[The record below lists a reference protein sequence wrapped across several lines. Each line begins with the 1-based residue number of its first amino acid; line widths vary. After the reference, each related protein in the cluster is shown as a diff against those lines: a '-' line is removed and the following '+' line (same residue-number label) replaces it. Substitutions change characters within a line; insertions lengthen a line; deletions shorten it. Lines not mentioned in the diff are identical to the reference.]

1 MTDLVLYKDKKLK
14 EPFTIEDLGDVDAGD
29 IKIVDAYLK
38 NNSTHQI
45 LHIESEIFDDDIEL
59 IDIPNSLESENWQL
73 VKIKY
78 APKETRTTAL
88 NTFITFR
95 GKKRIPPE

>member
-1 MTDLVLYKDKKLK
+1 MDLVLYRDKDLK

-29 IKIVDAYLK
+29 IRILDGYLK
-38 NNSTHQI
+38 NESIYNI
-45 LHIESEIFDDDIEL
+45 LDIESELFDEDVEL
-59 IDIPNSLESENWQL
+59 IDVPKNLESENWQL

-88 NTFITFR
+88 NTFITFH

>member
-1 MTDLVLYKDKKLK
+1 MDLVLYRDKGLK

-29 IKIVDAYLK
+29 IRILDGYLK
-38 NNSTHQI
+38 NESMYNI
-45 LHIESEIFDDDIEL
+45 LDIESELFDEDVEL
-59 IDIPNSLESENWQL
+59 IDVPNNLESENWQL

-88 NTFITFR
+88 NTFITFH

>member
-1 MTDLVLYKDKKLK
+1 MDLVLYRDKDLK

-29 IKIVDAYLK
+29 IRILDGYLK
-38 NNSTHQI
+38 NESMYNI
-45 LHIESEIFDDDIEL
+45 LDIESELFDEDVEL
-59 IDIPNSLESENWQL
+59 IDVPKNLESENWQL

-88 NTFITFR
+88 NTFITFH

>member
-1 MTDLVLYKDKKLK
+1 MDLVLYKDKNLK
-14 EPFTIEDLGDVDAGD
+14 EPFSIEDLGDVDAGD
-29 IKIVDAYLK
+29 IRILDGYLK
-38 NNSTHQI
+38 NESIYNI
-45 LHIESEIFDDDIEL
+45 LDIESELFDEDIEL
-59 IDIPNSLESENWQL
+59 IDVPKNLESENWQL

-88 NTFITFR
+88 NTFITFH

>member
-1 MTDLVLYKDKKLK
+1 MDLVLYKDKKLK

-29 IKIVDAYLK
+29 IRILDGYLK
-38 NNSTHQI
+38 NESIYEI
-45 LHIESEIFDDDIEL
+45 LHIEPETFDEDIEL
-59 IDIPNSLESENWQL
+59 IDMPRDLPSEGWQF

-88 NTFITFR
+88 NTFITFH

>member
-1 MTDLVLYKDKKLK
+1 MMDLILYKDKDLK

-29 IKIVDAYLK
+29 IRILDGYLK
-38 NNSTHQI
+38 NESIYNI
-45 LHIESEIFDDDIEL
+45 LDIESELFDEDVEL
-59 IDIPNSLESENWQL
+59 IDVPNNLESENWQR

-88 NTFITFR
+88 NTFITFH